1 MFSSRCYYERHRQKT
16 CILFLHCLQYVVG
29 MADYTEMK
37 LDITADD
44 RIFTPR
50 GVGALNI
57 GIVQCLSEL
66 IANSLD
72 WKRFSKEEIESIR
85 SELEERP
92 EQKKEF
98 IEEYEDLLESGPK
111 ETVIKIQY
119 NGDSI
124 EIWDN
129 GIGMSMDQLEVG
141 LRLRAA
147 SDKKREPL
155 RARKGMFGMG
165 MKVGILGMGWKFTI
179 RTRPLSDN
187 VENVIQID
195 TREIEEGNLRLK
207 EITGRVYSDPSI
219 EGPLEKIE
227 SGTYIKIEDLHKTK
241 HNPVTWREEIGRN
254 FSPELEYDEVRIT
267 VIDNSVDG
275 HFDEQEC
282 TPEIIPIF
290 PDSKMSIDE
299 LGLHARR
306 DNGDGTFGNPIQIT
320 GWLALRVKSASGSG
334 LWGVHT
340 FRKGQLVEPFHND
353 GPRNNGLLPKDPH
366 PTLARLHGEI
376 HLDMCDPNFTK
387 VGWNTELKS
396 WVEARDALE
405 PILTKMLDAA
415 KAYRKSKSGGAKYR
429 KLMQR
434 AKSAARESV
443 EKLTDEDEI
452 EDPEHG
458 GRDYVGIGDG
468 EHLKISVTEAARP
481 NSNAFWDYSFRIESN
496 EIAVVINTE
505 SDLWQWASE
514 QKNPE
519 GVAQLIINWAIVDS
533 LYFCLVDYLGI
544 EPNRAIQ
551 LRDKWHSKLYMREED
566 AN

>member
-1 MFSSRCYYERHRQKT
+1 
-16 CILFLHCLQYVVG
+16 
-29 MADYTEMK
+29 MADYKEMK

-72 WKRFSKEEIESIR
+72 WRRFSEKEMERIKNELDGR
-85 SELEERP
+85 PEEKEDFLEEY
-92 EQKKEF
+92 KH
-98 IEEYEDLLESGPK
+98 ILESEPK
-111 ETVIKIQY
+111 ETMITVQY

-124 EIWDN
+124 ELWDN
-129 GIGMSMDQLEVG
+129 GIGMTMDQLEIG

-147 SDKKREPL
+147 SDRKREPL

-179 RTRPLSDN
+179 RTRPLSEN
-187 VENVIQID
+187 IENVIEID
-195 TREIEEGNLRLK
+195 TREIEEGNLKLK
-207 EITGRVYSDPSI
+207 EITGRVYSAPFLK
-219 EGPLEKIE
+219 GPLGERE

-254 FSPELEYDEVRIT
+254 FSPELEYDEVQILT
-267 VIDNSVDG
+267 IDNSVEG
-275 HFDEQEC
+275 HYDEQEC

-290 PDSKMSIDE
+290 PDTKISIDE
-299 LGLHARR
+299 LDLYARR
-306 DNGDGTFGNPIQIT
+306 DNGDGTFGDPIQIT

-396 WVEARDALE
+396 WDEARNALE
-405 PILTKMLDAA
+405 PILIKILDAA
-415 KAYRKSKSGGAKYR
+415 KAYRKSKSGGAKFR

-443 EKLTDEDEI
+443 DKLASTDDFEDAEDES
-452 EDPEHG
+452 
-458 GRDYVGIGDG
+458 RDYVSIGGGDY
-468 EHLKISVTEAARP
+468 LKISVTEAPRP

-496 EIAVVINTE
+496 EIAVVVNTE

-519 GVAQLIINWAIVDS
+519 AVAQLIINWAIVDS
-533 LYFCLVDYLGI
+533 LYFCLVDSLGI